1 MDISQLNFWQ
11 IGWEIFKMWK
21 LWLPLFGMGILLI
34 IFAVL
39 FRRFEDWSDNFLN
52 KKQRERKYKDLKTL
66 EDLRNLTGEKFE
78 EFTAHLF
85 EKLGYKLTLTG
96 GSHDGGIDLVAT
108 KDGKDHFI
116 QCKKYTNKQVSVG
129 AVRDFYGAISDRMN
143 AEGHFITTQFFTTE
157 AKQFAKGKP
166 IELIDQ
172 FRLLNLIKVTNKE
185 DVASDICP
193 LCSGL
198 LVSKKGKYGE
208 FLGCSNFP
216 KCTYTTSLV

>member
-11 IGWEIFKMWK
+11 IGWETFKMWK

-39 FRRFEDWSDNFLN
+39 FRKFEDWSDNFLN

-78 EFTAHLF
+78 EFIAHLF

-157 AKQFAKGKP
+157 AKQFAEGKP

-193 LCSGL
+193 VCSGL

-216 KCTYTTSLV
+216 KCTYTTSLA